1 MNFKEKILNYKIRH
15 AQPRQ
20 VSFPDMSRVKNVLVL
35 YESDLVEKNIQMKQ
49 LFKELKQT
57 GLTVVS
63 WGYVDKKAASTAI
76 LLGSRVLAQQD
87 LNVFGAPKKH
97 LMQEIAHQQFDLLLD
112 LTLRPVLP
120 LRYVALEANV
130 AFKVG
135 RQTYEK
141 PYIHDFLVKID
152 DCQDAAQLYDQMMY
166 YLNQIHSND

>member
-1 MNFKEKILNYKIRH
+1 MNVNEKILKYRIRH
-15 AQPRQ
+15 AQPRE

-35 YESDLVEKNIQMKQ
+35 YESDIVEKNIQLKQ
-49 LFKELKQT
+49 LIKELKQN

-87 LNVFGAPKKH
+87 LNIFGAPKKH
-97 LMQEIAHQQFDLLLD
+97 LMQEISQQQFDLLID
-112 LTLRPVLP
+112 LTLQPVMP
-120 LRYVALEANV
+120 LQYVALKANA
-130 AFKVG
+130 AFKVA

-141 PYIHDFLVKID
+141 PYIHDLLLKID
-152 DCQDAAQLYDQMMY
+152 NCQDAAQLFDQIMY